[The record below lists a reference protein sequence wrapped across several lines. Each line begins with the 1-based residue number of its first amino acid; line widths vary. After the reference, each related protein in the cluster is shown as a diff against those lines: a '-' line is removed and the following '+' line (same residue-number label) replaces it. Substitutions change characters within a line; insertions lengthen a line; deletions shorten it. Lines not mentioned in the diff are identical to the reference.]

1 MAAGHDLKAAQKR
14 ISFGTTQERKM
25 FPYHYAPDRLG
36 IEMPAVGRNPLLGPG
51 CYLGPETNILQSS
64 ISTKPMSTRGYA
76 MGART
81 GPRFQKKARM
91 VGPGPATYEPFP
103 RDPRSYQP
111 ARVPFFSSTPRF
123 STRPTQNE
131 FFPGPG
137 TYNIDQPL
145 NKKVT
150 WPMKFGAPDWAAVP
164 PPPQRM
170 VKMEVQKL
178 TMDKNFRKNQG
189 RQAYLKMYYS

>member
-1 MAAGHDLKAAQKR
+1 ISAQKR

-51 CYLGPETNILQSS
+51 CYLGPEVSS
-64 ISTKPMSTRGYA
+64 PCTLGTKPMSTRGYA

-81 GPRFQKKARM
+81 GPRFQKKAR
-91 VGPGPATYEPFP
+91 VRRWPKKRKKQQKYPPEGL
-103 RDPRSYQP
+103 SL
-111 ARVPFFSSTPRF
+111 VPVSFR
-123 STRPTQNE
+123 
-131 FFPGPG
+131 PG

-170 VKMEVQKL
+170 VKMEL